1 MMRTKNRTEEL
12 LKRDAHIP
20 EDSEICLEHLSFGYD
35 DKTLAVKDVS
45 FSIKKGEY
53 VSVIGHNGSGKST
66 LSKLID
72 GILVQNQGEIYIDG
86 IRRTDDNALL
96 LRKKIALVFQNPD
109 SQFIGATVR
118 DDIAFGLENECVP
131 NEKRNEII
139 EKSAKEV
146 GREEYL
152 DREPSNLS
160 GGQKQRV
167 AIADCIARHP
177 EILIRDEAGA
187 RLDPKGKS
195 EIRKI
200 IYERKKNNP
209 DLTILNITHEI
220 DEAYDSDRVLVR
232 NQGSLVLDGSPEEVF
247 QDDAFLSSIHL
258 DIPFAHKLN
267 KKLKELGLDYGKVK
281 SDKELREKI
290 CQSR

>member
-1 MMRTKNRTEEL
+1 MRTKNKTNEL
-12 LKRDAHIP
+12 LKRDDHIP
-20 EDSEICLEHLSFGYD
+20 NDSEIYLENLSFGYD
-35 DKTLAVKDVS
+35 DESLAVQDVS

-53 VSVIGHNGSGKST
+53 VSIIGHNGSGKST

-72 GILVQNQGEIYIDG
+72 GILVQNKGDIYIDG
-86 IRRTDDNALL
+86 IKRNDDNALL

-131 NEKRNEII
+131 TQDRNAII
-139 EKSAKEV
+139 EKIAKEV

-187 RLDPKGKS
+187 RLDPKGKH

-200 IYERKKNNP
+200 IYERKQKDPN
-209 DLTILNITHEI
+209 LTILNITHEI

-232 NQGSLVLDGSPEEVF
+232 NKGKLVLDGTPEEVF
-247 QDDAFLSSIHL
+247 QDDAFLASIHL

-281 SDKELREKI
+281 NDYELREKI
-290 CQSR
+290 CQSH

>member
-1 MMRTKNRTEEL
+1 MRTKNKTNEL
-12 LKRDAHIP
+12 LKRDDHIP
-20 EDSEICLEHLSFGYD
+20 NDSEICLENLSFGYD
-35 DKTLAVKDVS
+35 DESLAVQDVS

-53 VSVIGHNGSGKST
+53 VSIIGHNGSGKST

-72 GILVQNQGEIYIDG
+72 GILVQNKGEIYIDG
-86 IRRTDDNALL
+86 IKRNDDNALL

-131 NEKRNEII
+131 TQDRNAII

-187 RLDPKGKS
+187 RLDPKGKH
-195 EIRKI
+195 EIRNI
-200 IYERKKNNP
+200 IYERKQKDPN
-209 DLTILNITHEI
+209 LTILNITHEI
-220 DEAYDSDRVLVR
+220 DEAYDSARVLVR
-232 NQGSLVLDGSPEEVF
+232 NKGKLVLDGTPEEVF
-247 QDDAFLSSIHL
+247 QDDAILASIHL

-281 SDKELREKI
+281 NDYELREKI
-290 CQSR
+290 CQSH

>member
-1 MMRTKNRTEEL
+1 MRTKNKTNEL
-12 LKRDAHIP
+12 LKRDDHIP
-20 EDSEICLEHLSFGYD
+20 NDSEICLENLSFGYD
-35 DKTLAVKDVS
+35 DESLAVQDVS

-53 VSVIGHNGSGKST
+53 VSIIGHNGSGKST

-72 GILVQNQGEIYIDG
+72 GILVQNKGEIYIDG
-86 IRRTDDNALL
+86 IKRNDDNALL

-131 NEKRNEII
+131 TQDRNAII

-187 RLDPKGKS
+187 RLDPKGNTKFGKS
-195 EIRKI
+195 STNGNRKI
-200 IYERKKNNP
+200 RI
-209 DLTILNITHEI
+209 
-220 DEAYDSDRVLVR
+220 
-232 NQGSLVLDGSPEEVF
+232 
-247 QDDAFLSSIHL
+247 
-258 DIPFAHKLN
+258 
-267 KKLKELGLDYGKVK
+267 
-281 SDKELREKI
+281 
-290 CQSR
+290 